1 METIGHGPDADET
14 TALFNVKPAGDLIDK
29 DYIENKVDW
38 SHHARWAL
46 TSWFSTDYRYTSV
59 NNELNP
65 NSNGKKYTV
74 NPLGTSFRQWLKTAK
89 WGEDEP

>member
-1 METIGHGPDADET
+1 MPALTKKDIKDAIF
-14 TALFNVKPAGDLIDK
+14 A
-29 DYIENKVDW
+29 IENKVDW